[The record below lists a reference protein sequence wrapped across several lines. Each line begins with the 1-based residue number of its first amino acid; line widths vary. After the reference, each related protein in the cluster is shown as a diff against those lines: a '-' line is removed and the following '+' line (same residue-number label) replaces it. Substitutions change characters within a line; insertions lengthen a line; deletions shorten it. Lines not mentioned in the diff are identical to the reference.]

1 MKLLK
6 KYRFDLS
13 ILVSFVIFIVYSLLT
28 DFAPGIAILRGNF
41 KTFMMEL
48 LTILPMIFILLGLL
62 DVWVPKEQIE
72 KYIGK
77 DSGWKGS
84 LIVSLLAFLQA
95 GPLYV
100 AFPVAYTL
108 WKKGCSRFNIFL
120 YLGAF
125 STMKIPM
132 LMFEI
137 GFLGV
142 KFSLLRILL
151 TLPAVIAIAFIME
164 YFLRNKPFQI
174 IDETEFG
181 KARDPKDRKDEE

>member
-1 MKLLK
+1 MK
-6 KYRFDLS
+6 KYCFD
-13 ILVSFVIFIVYSLLT
+13 IIVIMAFAVFIVCS
-28 DFAPGIAILRGNF
+28 FISGFGPGIEIFRGNF
-41 KTFMMEL
+41 RSFVAELFML
-48 LTILPMIFILLGLL
+48 LPLMFILLGLF
-62 DVWVPKEQIE
+62 DVWVPRE
-72 KYIGK
+72 KVEKHIGK
-77 DSGWKGS
+77 DSGLKGS

-95 GPLYV
+95 GPLYA

-142 KFSLLRILL
+142 KFSLLRVSL
-151 TLPAVIAIAFIME
+151 TLPAVIAIAFILQ
-164 YFLRNKPFQI
+164 FLYRNKPFDI
-174 IDETEFG
+174 SNEAPPG
-181 KARDPKDRKDEE
+181 RS